1 MHAWLRIITFSTT
14 SLHLAMGAVRYVD
27 RSDQITNNEERLNG
41 EDDIIHACL
50 FAFSVSNCISDN
62 REWNGVEYE
71 GIGIQKMFIPSRLSS
86 DDCWCVV
93 RLLLVCAMVMAP
105 CLGVGEGTGWGL
117 NEWFQGIRL
126 SGAAE
131 GVGCKGVKASHNIEY

>member
-1 MHAWLRIITFSTT
+1 
-14 SLHLAMGAVRYVD
+14 
-27 RSDQITNNEERLNG
+27 
-41 EDDIIHACL
+41 
-50 FAFSVSNCISDN
+50 
-62 REWNGVEYE
+62 
-71 GIGIQKMFIPSRLSS
+71 MFIPSRLSS

-93 RLLLVCAMVMAP
+93 RLLLVCAMMMAP

-131 GVGCKGVKASHNIEY
+131 GVGCKRESRQVTILNISNSSLKVSYLQ